1 MILLQIFAVL
11 GGTIS
16 MAFVT
21 TRVTRVVTGPQH

>member
-1 MILLQIFAVL
+1 MLLQIFAIL

-21 TRVTRVVTGPQH
+21 TQVTRAVTGPQH